1 MKFSQII
8 NEAQLSDITMGFEV
22 ECILP
27 DNKKVHQPL
36 QDILNKYNIDWDN
49 DSSINPSGKYN
60 QEQTYEFK
68 IGELENADG
77 STSQMRATPANFLR
91 CANFVHDIFKL
102 GGYTNESCGLH
113 AHFGI
118 GELNKLSNLQ
128 NVWFTIYM
136 IQSGI
141 LRKKYMEF
149 KGYPL
154 MDLEYA
160 SFEYVESS
168 VDDLLNELDNL
179 GDIEQRVGFL
189 YHSLISRR
197 NFEKYSAL
205 FPHKQGTIEWRG
217 LRGILDGFIKEDFNT
232 ILDFFKLAASFA
244 KDISVALNSFD
255 KIEVA
260 GVTLK
265 QVTDFAHKQGVPADK
280 SAKAEVIKLARSFG
294 FESDLEKKVLT
305 ALLENKYFKFRMY
318 NDPDIKKIYMDN
330 FTKILSNSE
339 KYLNL
344 FYNLFDKKI
353 DLFFII
359 NLTYPDIERYQQ
371 IMINNFEVD
380 NKTFNLDSN
389 WANAA
394 NNNLGLIGSFKNT
407 EFIIND
413 INLADKLHHLLKVCT
428 LYGNCV
434 FYVPNLEQFENT
446 KLYKDFEYVQWKE
459 LPNQ

>member
-68 IGELENADG
+68 IGELENPDG

-160 SFEYVESS
+160 NFEYVESS
-168 VDDLLNELDNL
+168 VDDLLNEL
-179 GDIEQRVGFL
+179 
-189 YHSLISRR
+189 
-197 NFEKYSAL
+197 
-205 FPHKQGTIEWRG
+205 
-217 LRGILDGFIKEDFNT
+217 
-232 ILDFFKLAASFA
+232 
-244 KDISVALNSFD
+244 
-255 KIEVA
+255 
-260 GVTLK
+260 
-265 QVTDFAHKQGVPADK
+265 
-280 SAKAEVIKLARSFG
+280 
-294 FESDLEKKVLT
+294 
-305 ALLENKYFKFRMY
+305 
-318 NDPDIKKIYMDN
+318 
-330 FTKILSNSE
+330 
-339 KYLNL
+339 
-344 FYNLFDKKI
+344 
-353 DLFFII
+353 
-359 NLTYPDIERYQQ
+359 
-371 IMINNFEVD
+371 
-380 NKTFNLDSN
+380 
-389 WANAA
+389 
-394 NNNLGLIGSFKNT
+394 
-407 EFIIND
+407 
-413 INLADKLHHLLKVCT
+413 
-428 LYGNCV
+428 NC
-434 FYVPNLEQFENT
+434 
-446 KLYKDFEYVQWKE
+446 
-459 LPNQ
+459 